1 MGQLLLS
8 AAQQAG
14 ASVLQAG
21 AGALIGGLFAS
32 DQQGQRLDAVSVQTS
47 TEGAFV
53 PIVYGR
59 MRLAGQVVWLGPV
72 TETARTRSAGG
83 GKGGPE
89 ITEYEY
95 AASFAVA
102 LCEGPVSG
110 VGRIWANGELLAH
123 DAAVMRLHTGAP
135 DQAPDPLIEAVEGAA
150 PAYRGLAY
158 LVFEDFPLD
167 AYGARLPNLSF
178 EVLGA
183 GEDQSAEPQLEHLVQ
198 GVCLIP
204 ASGEFVYATEPVYR
218 QLREGEELAENV
230 HTSRAFTNLEAALD
244 DLSARLPQVTSVA
257 LVTSWF
263 GDDLRCGACQ
273 VRPGVETREKT
284 TRPLDWSVAGQ
295 SRAEAHLVSRRDD
308 APVYGGT
315 PSDETVIG
323 AIRALKQRGYQVTL
337 YPFIL
342 MDIPEATRA
351 DDPYGAPYQAAY
363 PWRGRISC
371 APAPGRPDSPDQSA
385 QASVQVDDFFG
396 GVRASDFQVSG
407 DTVRYT
413 GPASDWGF
421 DRFILHHA
429 ALAKAAGGV
438 ESFLI
443 GSEMVALNRV
453 RSSRTAYP
461 AVTRLKALAGEA
473 RALLGPSAKLSY
485 AADWSEYSGH
495 APNDG
500 SGDRLFHLD
509 PLWSDPN
516 VDYVGL
522 DWYAPLS
529 DWREGE
535 SHADAGAGSIHERT
549 YLSANVEGG
558 EGGHWY
564 YASEADRLSQTR
576 TPIIDGAYGEDWIW
590 AYKRLADWWSN
601 PHHDRVGG
609 VRAPAPTGWTP
620 GGKPIRFVEIG
631 CPAVD
636 KGSNQPNV
644 FLDPKSAESR
654 APHFS
659 TGARDDLIQR
669 RAIETVLDYWAPQ
682 QGRNPVSPVYGGPML
697 DLAHSHVWCWDA
709 RPFPEFPA
717 RSDIWSDGGNWRRG
731 HWLTGRAGQSSL
743 SAVVSDIARR
753 AGLAALDARQLD
765 GVLAGYVINRPQ
777 RARDVI
783 ASLGAVFGFT
793 LVDRSQGAACLPLS
807 AVSAPVMLDANQ
819 LPEGADGAVYT
830 RAPLEDAPAD
840 AQLIVIGDDGEY
852 APAAVSA
859 RGLDHV
865 TDGLVS
871 VQAPILADRGQAQGW
886 ARDLLARARTQ
897 GESVSAALPPSMARL
912 EAGDPV
918 QIRGADAPLW
928 RLDALEG
935 IASRTAQLGPAL
947 GGLAPVAGP
956 DPQPLS
962 APVAA
967 GRPLVRLLDLPLDIG
982 EDAPRNGLLAAV
994 WSQPWAGAVQLYAG
1008 ADLESAQARSRVNAP
1023 AQTGVLLDDLAAGPE
1038 GRWRQDASLRVRL
1051 YDGAFESRSRVSV
1064 LAGANQIAVETP
1076 QGWEVLA
1083 FEHAA
1088 LEPDGAWRLTGLL
1101 RGLGGSL
1108 APGASAG
1115 ASVVTLDGALGALPV
1130 TDAERDAALSVIA
1143 VPQGARR
1150 SDGRARQ
1157 LQAVYQARDLRPL
1170 SPVHLKVTL
1179 TEQDLTLDWIRRT
1192 RIGGDRWQGLDVPLG
1207 EALEAYDVAL
1217 RDPNGAVIA
1226 RWSASSSQLV
1236 LSLSELPADLSG
1248 HSFSVRQVSEGY
1260 GAGLASDLQV

>member
-8 AAQQAG
+8 AAQQVG
-14 ASVLQAG
+14 ASFLQAG
-21 AGALIGGLFAS
+21 VGSLVGGLFAS
-32 DQQGQRLDAVSVQTS
+32 DQQGPRLDGFSVQTS

-59 MRLAGQVVWLGPV
+59 MRLAGQVIWLGPV
-72 TETARTRSAGG
+72 TETARTRSTGG

-123 DAAVMRLHTGAP
+123 DAAVMRLHTGAS
-135 DQAPDPLIEAVEGAA
+135 DQASDPLIEAVEGEA

-183 GEDQSAEPQLEHLVQ
+183 GEDQSDEPQLEHLVQ

-218 QLREGEELAENV
+218 EVREGEERAENV
-230 HTSRAFTNLEAALD
+230 HTSRAFTNFEAALE
-244 DLSARLPQVTSVA
+244 DLAARLPQVRTVA

-263 GDDLRCGACQ
+263 GDDLRCGACRI
-273 VRPGVETREKT
+273 RPGVETREKT
-284 TRPLDWSVAGQ
+284 TRPLDWSVAGL
-295 SRAEAHLVSRRDD
+295 SRAGAHLVSRQNDT
-308 APVYGGT
+308 PVYGGT
-315 PSDETVIG
+315 PSDETVIQ
-323 AIRALKQRGYQVTL
+323 AIKALKQRGYQVTL

-342 MDIPEATRA
+342 MDIPQTSRG

-371 APAPGRPDSPDQSA
+371 TPAPGLPGSPDQSA
-385 QASVQVDDFFG
+385 QASAQVDDFFG
-396 GVRASDFQVSG
+396 GARATDFSVSG
-407 DTVRYT
+407 DAVRYD
-413 GPASDWGF
+413 GSAEDWGF
-421 DRFILHHA
+421 NRFILHHA
-429 ALAKAAGGV
+429 ALAQAAGGV

-443 GSEMVALNRV
+443 GSEMVALNQV
-453 RSSRTAYP
+453 RSSRTSYP
-461 AVTRLKALAGEA
+461 AVTHLKALAGET
-473 RALLGPSAKLSY
+473 RALMGPSVKLSY

-495 APNDG
+495 APQDG

-509 PLWSDPN
+509 PLWSDSN

-529 DWREGE
+529 DWRDGE
-535 SHADAGAGSIHERT
+535 SHADAAFGSVHDRA
-549 YLSANVEGG
+549 YLGANVEGG
-558 EGGHWY
+558 EGGEWF
-564 YASEADRLSQTR
+564 YASDADRLSQTR
-576 TPIIDGAYGEDWIW
+576 TPIVDGAHGEDWVW
-590 AYKRLADWWSN
+590 AYKRLSDWWSN
-601 PHHDRVGG
+601 PHHDRVAG
-609 VRAPAPTGWTP
+609 VRAPLATGWTP
-620 GGKPIRFVEIG
+620 GGKPIRFVELG

-669 RAIETVLDYWAPQ
+669 RAIETVLDYWAPD

-697 DLAHSHVWCWDA
+697 DLARSHVWCWDA

-717 RSDIWSDGGNWRRG
+717 RTDIWSDGGNWRRG

-753 AGLAALDARQLD
+753 AGLDALDARQLD
-765 GVLAGYVINRPQ
+765 GVLAGYVVNRPQ

-783 ASLGAVFGFT
+783 ASLGHVFGFT

-807 AVSAPVMLDANQ
+807 PISAPVMLDSDL
-819 LPEGADGAVYT
+819 LPEGTDGVVYT
-830 RAPLEDAPAD
+830 RAALEDAPAD
-840 AQLIVIGDDGEY
+840 VQLVIIGDEGDY
-852 APAAVSA
+852 DPAAVSA

-865 TDGLVS
+865 TDGLIS
-871 VQAPILADRGQAQGW
+871 VQAPLLADRGLAQGW

-897 GESVSAALPPSMARL
+897 GERLSAALPPSLTRL

-918 QIRGADAPLW
+918 QMSGADRPLW

-935 IASRTAQLGPAL
+935 VASRTAQLGPAL
-947 GGLAPVAGP
+947 GGLAPVSGP
-956 DPQPLS
+956 EPQIP
-962 APVAA
+962 ATRVAA
-967 GRPLVRLLDLPLDIG
+967 GRPLVRLLDLPLGED
-982 EDAPRNGLLAAV
+982 EDAPRNGLLAAA
-994 WSQPWAGAVQLYAG
+994 WSQPWTGGVQLYAG
-1008 ADLESAQARSRVNAP
+1008 ADSEIAELRARITTP
-1023 AQTGVLLDDLAAGPE
+1023 AQTGVLLDALAAGPE

-1051 YDGAFESRSRVSV
+1051 YEGAFESRSRLSV

-1076 QGWEVLA
+1076 DGWEVLA
-1083 FEHAA
+1083 FETAT
-1088 LEPDGAWRLTGLL
+1088 LEPDGVWRLTGLL
-1101 RGLGGSL
+1101 RGLGGSP
-1108 APGASAG
+1108 APGALAG
-1115 ASVVTLDGALGALPV
+1115 ASVVVLDGAVAVLPV
-1130 TDAERDAALSVIA
+1130 TDSERDAELSVIA
-1143 VPQGARR
+1143 APQGARR
-1150 SDGRARQ
+1150 SDSRARQ
-1157 LQAVYQARDLRPL
+1157 LQTVYQARDLRPL
-1170 SPVHLKVTL
+1170 SPVHLKL
-1179 TEQDLTLDWIRRT
+1179 TRTPQTVTLDWIRRT

-1217 RDPNGAVIA
+1217 RDLNGAVIA
-1226 RWSASSSQLV
+1226 HWSASSPQLV
-1236 LSLSELPADLSG
+1236 LSVSELPADLLG
-1248 HSFSVRQVSEGY
+1248 HSFSVRQISERY
-1260 GAGLASDLQV
+1260 GAGLASVLQV